1 MKWLKTKVNTTGEC
15 VLVVN
20 KCCRIEEN
28 CPSVTFLSNYKSDWL
43 FELKLEAACYKANH
57 LMRNFSKLIHIIQ
70 PGQKWNELTLAGE
83 GQDFFI
89 ITNMIKTEER
99 TTWRIELQCVGW
111 FYFSFKQWVQK
122 SQPLDKVIQSCICQW
137 RMWNLPEQPP
147 LSSDHLTKIPIGS
160 SISQIAISE
169 TCRRRRPNQNPD
181 WFLHQSNCY

>member
-1 MKWLKTKVNTTGEC
+1 MKWLKKKVNTTGEC

-43 FELKLEAACYKANH
+43 LELKLEAACYKANH

-99 TTWRIELQCVGW
+99 TTWRIELQCVG

-122 SQPLDKVIQSCICQW
+122 SQPLDKVVQSCICQW

-169 TCRRRRPNQNPD
+169 TCRRRQPNQNPD